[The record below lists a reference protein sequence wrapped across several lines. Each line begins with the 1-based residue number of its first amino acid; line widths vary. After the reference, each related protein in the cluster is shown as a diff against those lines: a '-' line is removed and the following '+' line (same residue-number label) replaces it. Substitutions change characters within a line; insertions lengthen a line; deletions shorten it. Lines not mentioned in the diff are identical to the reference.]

1 MIAVRTN
8 NLIAD
13 MGNRNRAI
21 LSAVFLANVSPT
33 SRPSTVPVET
43 RRQAIVP
50 RSAPGPVLE
59 VMLKNWPIDRMVNE
73 IVSLRAAQVKAA
85 NDHDD
90 VALEV
95 VDREFAK
102 LAGLAEQHDLRDA
115 GFSKRM
121 WERVDELTTK
131 AEMDHVSPDVFHVV
145 HGSFEPGTLGAELTP
160 ELRQALFEITQP
172 VVTDIPQAEASPSAP
187 PLDDADEVVRKAMAE
202 LANNQQS
209 TI

>member
-13 MGNRNRAI
+13 MAARNRGI
-21 LSAVFLANVSPT
+21 LSAVFTTNRTPT
-33 SRPSTVPVET
+33 SRPSTIPVET
-43 RRQAIVP
+43 RRQAIVS

-59 VMLKNWPIDRMVNE
+59 VMLKNWPIDRMVKE
-73 IVSLRAAQVKAA
+73 IVELRAAQVKAA

-95 VDREFAK
+95 VDREYAK

-131 AEMDHVSPDVFHVV
+131 AEIDKVSPDVFHVV
-145 HGSFEPGTLGAELTP
+145 HGSFEPGTLGAELAP
-160 ELRQALFEITQP
+160 ELRLALFELTQP
-172 VVTDIPQAEASPSAP
+172 PVEVPQAEAAP
-187 PLDDADEVVRKAMAE
+187 TPAPLDDADEVVRKAMEE